1 MVISAADE
9 WKGVISDSESACPSF
24 AAAPPHALSFNATI
38 KLQAVRLS
46 IKRCTHTV
54 SQPLAARMDIA
65 HRPAQPPTGAAFYP
79 ISCSIRASGRPPR
92 PICTARATSSR
103 LARETRRK
111 TCGAERHRTV
121 EARGGGSTADRDV
134 SKVPDPV
141 PPPHAHAKHVLGQR
155 CGHCNSGG
163 GCGSTKNAPRT
174 RSRAAPEWPCSQ
186 CRQPGIPTP
195 CPKSASMR
203 GSSRMQRP
211 AAAL

>member
-1 MVISAADE
+1 MSGRVSYPTQ
-9 WKGVISDSESACPSF
+9 SSACPLF
-24 AAAPPHALSFNATI
+24 AAAPPHTLSFNATI

-46 IKRCTHTV
+46 IERCTHTT

-79 ISCSIRASGRPPR
+79 ISCSIRASGRPPAHLHR
-92 PICTARATSSR
+92 QSDVLTAG
-103 LARETRRK
+103 ARDKKKDLRRRK
-111 TCGAERHRTV
+111 APYRRG
-121 EARGGGSTADRDV
+121 ARGFFNSCRDV

-186 CRQPGIPTP
+186 CRQPGTPTP